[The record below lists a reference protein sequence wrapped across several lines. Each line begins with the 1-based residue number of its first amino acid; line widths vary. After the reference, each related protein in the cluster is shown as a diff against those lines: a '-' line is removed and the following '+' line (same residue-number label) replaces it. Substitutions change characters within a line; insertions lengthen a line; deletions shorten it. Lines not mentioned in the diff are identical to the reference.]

1 MTPLD
6 LSKAP
11 PRGPREKLCGA
22 YFLPRTVDKIR
33 SELPGGNP
41 AGYFVDN
48 PIGMSAYMLEKLN
61 IDLAALRA
69 VVAEAANERE
79 IAAWISANADL
90 PSVEAT
96 NTKMAA
102 VTVGSSRRSR
112 RARQR
117 KSPERRRGSN
127 RMVRKTGLEPA
138 RRCQR

>member
-69 VVAEAANERE
+69 VVAEAANER
-79 IAAWISANADL
+79 
-90 PSVEAT
+90 
-96 NTKMAA
+96 
-102 VTVGSSRRSR
+102 
-112 RARQR
+112 
-117 KSPERRRGSN
+117 KSPPGFPRTRISRAWRRPTPRW
-127 RMVRKTGLEPA
+127 PP
-138 RRCQR
+138 